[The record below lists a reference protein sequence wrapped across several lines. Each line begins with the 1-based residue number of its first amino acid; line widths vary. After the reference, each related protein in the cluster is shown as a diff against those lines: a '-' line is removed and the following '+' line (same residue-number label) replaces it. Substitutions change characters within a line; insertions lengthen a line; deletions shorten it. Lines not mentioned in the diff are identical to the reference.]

1 MCRHRC
7 LANVKLNINP
17 NFLANLK
24 LASPNDLRG
33 MSLSTV
39 NCELSTVNCQLLN
52 LPMSDSY
59 AVMPEREPVLEVRN
73 LRVEFPGAKQPVV
86 DELTFTLQR
95 GQTLGIVGESGS
107 GKSIT
112 SLAIMGLLPNPGRV
126 TQGEVWFCQ
135 GDADDSAASTHRPV
149 DLLSLAPTKLSS
161 YRGEQMAI
169 IFQEPMSS
177 LNPVFTIGY
186 QLIEAILQYQ
196 QISKA
201 EARRRAVHLLQE
213 VKLIPS
219 DARLKERYLSDL
231 DRTVSKPADRI
242 NNNDEPLSDR
252 ELNDEIASQK
262 LAWLERYPHQLSG
275 GQLQRVTIA
284 MAISC
289 NPVLLIADEPTT
301 ALDVTVQATILELL
315 QELRDKRD
323 MAMIFI
329 THDLGIIA
337 EIADEVA
344 VMYKG
349 KIVER
354 QPILDLFQRPIHP
367 YTKSLL
373 ACRPRL
379 DRKSKILPTIKDFM
393 DERELPDGRIEIL
406 EKPQS
411 TDLLS
416 QISSENSA
424 ELPETRMPPAPILSV
439 RDLKVG
445 FPVQGIFGKD
455 RQQYTWAVNDISFDV
470 FPGETLGLV
479 GESGCGKS
487 TLARTILGLILPQQ
501 GSIAFEGKDITK
513 LHGQAMKI
521 LRRDLQIVFQNPTN
535 ALDPRMNILDLIV
548 EPLVIHR
555 TVKSKA
561 QRQERAEYLL
571 ERVGLNL
578 DYLKSYPHQLSGGQR
593 QRVCIAR
600 ALALN
605 PKFIICDESVSA
617 LDVSVQAQVLNLLK
631 QLQGEFD
638 LTYIFISHD
647 LSVVKFMSDR
657 IMVMN
662 QGKIEEIDYAHTIY
676 RSPQTAYTRKLIDSI
691 PLGTIERIREIA
703 ARKSV
708 IHHS

>member
-1 MCRHRC
+1 MLALFRSNPTQTRTHQHFTMTDRH
-7 LANVKLNINP
+7 
-17 NFLANLK
+17 
-24 LASPNDLRG
+24 D
-33 MSLSTV
+33 
-39 NCELSTVNCQLLN
+39 
-52 LPMSDSY
+52 
-59 AVMPEREPVLEVRN
+59 VMPERAPILDVRN
-73 LRVEFPGAKQPVV
+73 LRVEFPSVKQPVIE
-86 DELTFTLQR
+86 DISFRLGR

-112 SLAIMGLLPNPGRV
+112 SLAVMGLLPNPGRV
-126 TQGEVWFCQ
+126 TRGEIWFCSDNSDLNSDY
-135 GDADDSAASTHRPV
+135 GTPSRAI
-149 DLLSLAPTKLSS
+149 DLLTLSPTQLSS
-161 YRGEQMAI
+161 YRGEQIAI

-186 QLIEAILQYQ
+186 QLTEAILQHQ
-196 QISKA
+196 AISPA
-201 EARRRAVHLLQE
+201 EARRRAIHLLQE

-219 DARLKERYLSDL
+219 DTEHKDRYLSNL
-231 DRTVSKPADRI
+231 DRTIDTLQDRL
-242 NNNDEPLSDR
+242 DDSQKPLSDR
-252 ELNDEIASQK
+252 ELNDAIANQK

-315 QELRDKRD
+315 KELRDRRD

-337 EIADEVA
+337 EIADKVA

-349 KIVER
+349 KVVEC
-354 QPILDLFQRPIHP
+354 QPILDLFQTPKHP

-379 DRKSKILPTIKDFM
+379 DREVEILPTINDFM
-393 DERELPDGRIEIL
+393 QETVLSDGSISIV
-406 EKPQS
+406 EKPQPES
-411 TDLLS
+411 LIYQEIGLELSPDLPS
-416 QISSENSA
+416 H
-424 ELPETRMPPAPILSV
+424 PARPVNPILAV
-439 RDLKVG
+439 RNLKVG
-445 FPVQGIFGKD
+445 FPAQGMFGKD

-470 FPGETLGLV
+470 FQGETLGLV

-487 TLARTILGLILPQQ
+487 TLARTILSLIEPQQ
-501 GSIAFEGKDITK
+501 GSIEFRGTNITK
-513 LHGQAMKI
+513 LRGESLQI
-521 LRRDLQIVFQNPTN
+521 LRRELQIVFQNPTN
-535 ALDPRMNILDLIV
+535 ALNPRMNICDLIV
-548 EPLVIHR
+548 EPLLIHR
-555 TVKSKA
+555 TVNSKS

-571 ERVGLNL
+571 NRVGLDLN
-578 DYLKSYPHQLSGGQR
+578 YLRCYPHQLSGGQR

-617 LDVSVQAQVLNLLK
+617 LDVSVQAQVLNLFK
-631 QLQGEFD
+631 ELQAEFD

-662 QGKIEEIDYAHTIY
+662 QGKIEEIDDARTIY
-676 RSPQTAYTRKLIDSI
+676 RSPQTAYTTKLIASI
-691 PLGTIERIREIA
+691 PLGTIERIQEIHD
-703 ARKSV
+703 RKSALQN
-708 IHHS
+708 S